1 MSASENN
8 MDCAGRDNT
17 TGIRRLI
24 AHKNDKLKSVS
35 RAFFASRG
43 HMNLQNDKSQHRRFA
58 YLYED
63 MLT

>member
-1 MSASENN
+1 MSASEDN
-8 MDCAGRDNT
+8 MDRSGADST
-17 TGIRRLI
+17 SGIRRLI
-24 AHKNDKLKSVS
+24 ARKNEKLKSVS
-35 RAFFASRG
+35 RAFFANRG